1 MNYTAAQRFMTQTEL
16 FESLKQ
22 HATKVEGTKKATT
35 TPQSSSGG
43 LTVGQVIVFGL
54 TVIVITIQLIQ
65 WFKQMEKILNSEN
78 NAAKSYSFWGDDK
91 K

>member
-22 HATKVEGTKKATT
+22 HATKVEGTPNTST

-65 WFKQMEKILNSEN
+65 WFKQMEKILNSDN
-78 NAAKSYSFWGDDK
+78 SAANSYSFWGDDK